1 MRKTMPVMTRPLI
14 AAILM
19 TQGWL
24 CHAQTEG
31 IFTCV
36 DAKGRRLTA
45 DRPIIECID
54 REQRELSPSGTV
66 RRKIGPTLTAEE
78 RAAEED
84 KARRAA
90 EERSRAA
97 EDKRRDRALL
107 TRYPNRATHDK
118 ERYAATTQIDTLIA
132 TATKQIGELTAERKR
147 FDTELEFF
155 KGDLAKAS
163 PKLKRQIEENER
175 QLQAEQRFL
184 ANQEAEKKRLTER
197 YDEELGKLKALWA
210 LKAGAATAGA
220 AAPPASP

>member
-1 MRKTMPVMTRPLI
+1 MPVTTRPLI

-24 CHAQTEG
+24 CHAQG
-31 IFTCV
+31 IYTCV

-45 DRPIIECID
+45 DRPITECID
-54 REQRELSPSGTV
+54 REQRELNASGTV

-84 KARRAA
+84 KARKAT
-90 EERSRAA
+90 EERARAT
-97 EDKRRDRALL
+97 EEKRRDRALL
-107 TRYPNRATHDK
+107 TRYPDRATHDK
-118 ERYAATTQIDTLIA
+118 ERVAATTQIDALIA
-132 TATKQIGELTAERKR
+132 TATKQIGDLTTERGR
-147 FDTELEFF
+147 FQTELEFF
-155 KGDLAKAS
+155 KGDLSKAS

-175 QLQAEQRFL
+175 QLQTERRFL

-210 LKAGAATAGA
+210 LKAGATTAGVG
-220 AAPPASP
+220 APPATP